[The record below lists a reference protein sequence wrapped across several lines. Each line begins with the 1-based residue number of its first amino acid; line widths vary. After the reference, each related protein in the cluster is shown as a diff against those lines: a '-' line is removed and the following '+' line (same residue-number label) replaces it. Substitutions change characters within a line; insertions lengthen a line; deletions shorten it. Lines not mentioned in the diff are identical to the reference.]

1 MQSLTKGKSKKDPT
15 KSIQPIA
22 TLRLIF
28 ALAASLRASANGGA
42 QLSLF
47 SSLLAPDKECVL

>member
-1 MQSLTKGKSKKDPT
+1 MTLTLKKPN

-22 TLRLIF
+22 ATRLRLMSS
-28 ALAASLRASANGGA
+28 LAASLRASANGGA

>member
-1 MQSLTKGKSKKDPT
+1 
-15 KSIQPIA
+15 
-22 TLRLIF
+22 
-28 ALAASLRASANGGA
+28 LAASLRASANGGA

>member
-1 MQSLTKGKSKKDPT
+1 MLTSRFTGSRPT
-15 KSIQPIA
+15 GPLPVS
-22 TLRLIF
+22 F
-28 ALAASLRASANGGA
+28 SLAASLRASANGGA